1 MDTELSNQIL
11 IMAVTSA
18 LLQLTTTCVVWLVLH
33 VLKFYRPFWSRSLA
47 IETDNWVKS
56 IQYINF
62 TLSQNRDSGV
72 IQSVLFS
79 YEDPSFIRFEY
90 FGFDFRVSFS
100 NPMTSSVFI
109 GPPDYNL

>member
-62 TLSQNRDSGV
+62 TLSLRTVTRMSFKVYPFV
-72 IQSVLFS
+72 I
-79 YEDPSFIRFEY
+79 PIGIRFEY
-90 FGFDFRVSFS
+90 FGFDFRVFFS

>member
-47 IETDNWVKS
+47 IETDN
-56 IQYINF
+56 Y
-62 TLSQNRDSGV
+62 
-72 IQSVLFS
+72 SVYKFHTFA
-79 YEDPSFIRFEY
+79 PSPE
-90 FGFDFRVSFS
+90 
-100 NPMTSSVFI
+100 P
-109 GPPDYNL
+109 